1 MEWSLAVASA
11 RSPKGCPQWPGIQS
25 KVTLTPRARRVWRAR
40 DSAGF
45 DTVHVSARGAGG
57 ADVDGVLAV
66 REDRVAGS
74 MGLLAWEGGDFAD
87 AVGEPLCS
95 GVGGV
100 VVSWEVLGVFE
111 YHPGCCGD
119 GGNLSTDVC
128 DQDAGLGPVGLDW
141 RDPICG
147 ADYPHSSPS
156 LGGGEGAGGTVRDD
170 DCVSL

>member
-1 MEWSLAVASA
+1 MESA
-11 RSPKGCPQWPGIQS
+11 
-25 KVTLTPRARRVWRAR
+25 L
-40 DSAGF
+40 DSASF
-45 DTVHVSARGAGG
+45 DPVHVSARHVGG
-57 ADVDGVLAV
+57 ADVNRILTV
-66 REDRVAGS
+66 REDSVTGWW
-74 MGLLAWEGGDFAD
+74 GLLAWEGGDIAD

-100 VVSWEVLGVFE
+100 VVGWEVLGGFE

-128 DQDAGLGPVGLDW
+128 DQDAGLGPVGLDR

-147 ADYPHSSPS
+147 ADHPHSSPS